1 MALNSGF
8 FNSLNG
14 DRKYDARDFGKLF
27 EGIITDG
34 VFPNV
39 GKRFEV
45 TAGGDNLVYVDTG
58 RGWKAG
64 IWFEND
70 AKTKVTLPV
79 PEVGM
84 NRVDSVVVSID
95 MNKRLSTFEVVK
107 GTPKTG
113 SWDVPYIN
121 NTSTVKRFRLANI
134 RRVPGDPAV
143 IRSRITNTVGTS
155 ETPWITF
162 AGLR

>member
-34 VFPNV
+34 VFTNV

-45 TAGGDNLVYVDTG
+45 TAGGNNLVYVDTG
-58 RGWKAG
+58 RGWKTG

-70 AKTKVTLPV
+70 AKTAVTLPV

-84 NRVDSVVVSID
+84 NRVDSVVVNID
-95 MNKRLSTFEVVK
+95 MNARSSTFEVVK
-107 GTPKTG
+107 GTPKAG
-113 SWDVPYIN
+113 SWDVPYVGS
-121 NTSTVKRFRLANI
+121 TSTVKRFRLANI
-134 RRVPGDPAV
+134 RRRPGSSVVTQDL
-143 IRSRITNTVGTS
+143 ITKTVGTS